1 MDGVSLISADF
12 CLANFDLGAIFV
24 SGFESFDFGSISSK
38 RDLLEDFVF
47 VANFVSLSVEIRRDL
62 LSG

>member
-1 MDGVSLISADF
+1 MSADF
-12 CLANFDLGAIFV
+12 CRANFDLGAIFV
-24 SGFESFDFGSISSK
+24 GGLVDFGSISSK

-62 LSG
+62 RRG